1 MTDRLSSYGYA
12 FQVKVITALLTDKSF
27 LQQISDIMVPKYF
40 ESEANNWIVD
50 IILEYHK
57 EYKSSP
63 TLEVMKVKM
72 EDLDH
77 DVLKTQVVE
86 HLKDAWR
93 YTDAPDL
100 EFIKEQALDFCKNQ
114 EIKKAILSS
123 VELLKHGKYEEIKA
137 AVDDALKS
145 GGDKDIGHEYMTNI
159 EERYSEAVRHVQET
173 PWEVINELTDGGLGK
188 GELGVIVAPAGIGKS
203 WALQCIRSW
212 WFKKRKNN
220 CSLFIRVK

>member
-12 FQVKVITALLTDKSF
+12 FQIKVITALLTDKSF
-27 LQQISDIMVPKYF
+27 LQQISDILVPKYF

-93 YTDAPDL
+93 FTDAPDL
-100 EFIKEQALDFCKNQ
+100 EYIKDQALDSVKT
-114 EIKKAILSS
+114 KK
-123 VELLKHGKYEEIKA
+123 LKKQYY
-137 AVDDALKS
+137 L
-145 GGDKDIGHEYMTNI
+145 
-159 EERYSEAVRHVQET
+159 R
-173 PWEVINELTDGGLGK
+173 
-188 GELGVIVAPAGIGKS
+188 
-203 WALQCIRSW
+203 
-212 WFKKRKNN
+212 
-220 CSLFIRVK
+220 